1 MHLQLSLYFIFC
13 IVTSVFYPHGLLT
26 TILLMMLLLIQQ
38 YFYYLLYID
47 PPIVEPWSYCTE
59 CKKMTTNS
67 YIHCKQCNL
76 CFPVTYSHWNALNRC
91 VSKTHSTRYRN
102 IVLIQLC
109 INLFCSILQSMV
121 YPPFIIVFITTV
133 IFCKSMITKL
143 QVNI

>member
-26 TILLMMLLLIQQ
+26 TILLAMLLLIQQ

-47 PPIVEPWSYCTE
+47 PPHVEPWSYCTE

-76 CFPVTYSHWNALNRC
+76 CFPVTYFHWNGFKRC
-91 VSKTHSTRYRN
+91 VSKTHATRYRN
-102 IVLIQLC
+102 IVLIQLF
-109 INLFCSILQSMV
+109 INLFCSLLQSMV
-121 YPPFIIVFITTV
+121 YPPFIIVFITT
-133 IFCKSMITKL
+133 IISCKSMVTKL